1 VKKPISKKL
10 RSKRGASITF
20 ALLLFLV
27 CAVIGS
33 VVLAAGTAAS
43 GRLSKLTEMDSRY
56 YSVNSAA
63 ELLAETLD
71 GQEVT
76 IVREKE
82 TVTTAVMEINY
93 RDEEDPGST
102 EPGGGDSGSG
112 GGDSGSGSGDS
123 GSGSGDSG
131 SGGGD
136 SGGGSEDSGTTYTT
150 QVDGVSLANLSG
162 SDTVDVDG
170 MSLLQREAVKLMFG
184 DAPCNE
190 ETAFDQAAF
199 SGLDAAY
206 KQPVTMAISGIEGL
220 GISGMVTLQ
229 KDGTLVFEL
238 KDSSLTAGDYY
249 GLTVTFLASRTEEP
263 ASNAITSSTSEAW
276 SEDRMICTSTTVTT
290 ETVTKTST
298 ITWRFSG
305 IKELSASESTGGE
318 AGSGTGG

>member
-1 VKKPISKKL
+1 MKKPISKKL

-82 TVTTAVMEINY
+82 TVTTEVMEINY

-102 EPGGGDSGSG
+102 EPGG
-112 GGDSGSGSGDS
+112 
-123 GSGSGDSG
+123 GDSG

-199 SGLDAAY
+199 SGL
-206 KQPVTMAISGIEGL
+206 QRCL
-220 GISGMVTLQ
+220 
-229 KDGTLVFEL
+229 
-238 KDSSLTAGDYY
+238 
-249 GLTVTFLASRTEEP
+249 
-263 ASNAITSSTSEAW
+263 
-276 SEDRMICTSTTVTT
+276 
-290 ETVTKTST
+290 
-298 ITWRFSG
+298 
-305 IKELSASESTGGE
+305 
-318 AGSGTGG
+318 